1 MDNFY
6 IMSMVAALPAVIVAM
21 SVHEYAHA
29 QVASWLG
36 DDTPERL
43 GRLTMNPFAHVSW
56 LGFLMILL
64 LQFGWA
70 KPVIINPANFKNKK
84 LGDVLVSIAGPIANL
99 IVAFIAAISLVLA
112 YYYNME
118 LSDGLVRVLRSMLIL
133 NINFAVFNLLPIP
146 PLDGAH
152 IVSAFLSPSLQMKY
166 WQWQRFSFIILII
179 LIYSPLLRMI
189 LIPASNFIMKAFSG
203 LAGLILYVL

>member
-1 MDNFY
+1 MDNYY
-6 IMSMVAALPAVIVAM
+6 IISMIAALPAIVVAM

-29 QVASWLG
+29 QVATWLG
-36 DDTPERL
+36 DDTPTRY
-43 GRLTMNPFAHVSW
+43 GRLTLNPLAHVSW

-84 LGDVLVSIAGPIANL
+84 LGDVLVSVAGPIANL
-99 IVAFIAAISLVLA
+99 IVAFIAAITLVLTM
-112 YYYNME
+112 YYNVE
-118 LSDGLVRVLRSMLIL
+118 LSDGMVRVLRSMLIL
-133 NINFAVFNLLPIP
+133 NINFAIFNLLPIP

-152 IVSAFLSPSLQMKY
+152 IVSSFLSPSLQMKY

-179 LIYSPLLRMI
+179 LIYSPLLSMI
-189 LIPASNFIMKAFSG
+189 LIPMSNLILRSFTGI
-203 LAGLILYVL
+203 AGLILYFL

>member
-1 MDNFY
+1 MDNYY
-6 IMSMVAALPAVIVAM
+6 IMSMIAALPAIVVAM

-29 QVASWLG
+29 QVATWLG
-36 DDTPERL
+36 DDTPARY
-43 GRLTMNPFAHVSW
+43 GRLTLNPFAHVSW

-84 LGDVLVSIAGPIANL
+84 LGDVLVSVAGPIANL
-99 IVAFIAAISLVLA
+99 IIAFIAAITLVLTM
-112 YYYNME
+112 YYNVEM
-118 LSDGLVRVLRSMLIL
+118 SDGLVRVLRAMLIL
-133 NINFAVFNLLPIP
+133 NINFAIFNLLPIP

-152 IVSAFLSPSLQMKY
+152 IVSSFLSPDLQMKY

-179 LIYSPLLRMI
+179 LIYSPLLSMI
-189 LIPASNFIMKAFSG
+189 LIPMSNLILKSFTGI
-203 LAGLILYVL
+203 AGLILYFL

>member
-1 MDNFY
+1 MDNYY

-166 WQWQRFSFIILII
+166 WQ
-179 LIYSPLLRMI
+179 
-189 LIPASNFIMKAFSG
+189 
-203 LAGLILYVL
+203 